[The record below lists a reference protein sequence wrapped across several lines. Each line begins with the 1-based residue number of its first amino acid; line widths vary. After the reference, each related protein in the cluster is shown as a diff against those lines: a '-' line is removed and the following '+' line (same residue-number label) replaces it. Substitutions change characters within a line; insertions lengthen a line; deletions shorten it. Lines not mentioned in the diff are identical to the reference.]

1 MSIRLIRHAKAGSRH
16 DWSGSDVDRPLTK
29 KGWAQAHGLAER
41 LVPIAPP
48 RILSSPYLRCIQTVE
63 PLAEALGITIEVT
76 EALQEGAR
84 FETVLELLASLP
96 DGSALCSHGDV
107 IPEVIAALERRR
119 VEITG
124 LADWRKAAT
133 WVLTR
138 GGSGLSEGIVSATTE
153 PPPT

>member
-1 MSIRLIRHAKAGSRH
+1 VSIRLVRHAKAGSRH

-41 LVPIAPP
+41 LVPVAPS
-48 RILSSPYLRCIQTVE
+48 RILSSPYLRCVQTVE
-63 PLAEALGITIEVT
+63 PLAEELGITIETT
-76 EALQEGAR
+76 ELLQEGAR
-84 FETVLELLASLP
+84 FEAVLDLLASLP
-96 DGSALCSHGDV
+96 DGTVLCSHGDV
-107 IPEVIAALERRR
+107 IPEVIAALDRRR

-138 GGSGLSEGIVSATTE
+138 GGKGPHEGIVSATTE